1 MAEALPNPAAPRR
14 GKLKIFFGAF
24 PGAGKTD
31 AMLAAA
37 RRLREAGRDVVIA
50 VLDMHGRG
58 DVQSAAAGFEVIA
71 GPASPQGSPMPGELD
86 LDAVLGRHPEVV
98 LVDDLAHANP
108 PGSRHPKRW
117 NDVDELLANG
127 IDVFTTMSVQ
137 HLESLNDVVAEITGI
152 PETET
157 VPDTF
162 FDTAEETVMVDMSA
176 DELLLRLREGKVPT
190 AHVKQGEKGL
200 LFRKGSLLALRE
212 IALRR

>member
-1 MAEALPNPAAPRR
+1 MAEAIPHPTAPSGR

-37 RRLREAGRDVVIA
+37 LR
-50 VLDMHGRG
+50 
-58 DVQSAAAGFEVIA
+58 
-71 GPASPQGSPMPGELD
+71 
-86 LDAVLGRHPEVV
+86 RHPEVV
-98 LVDDLAHANP
+98 LVDDLAHPNP

-152 PETET
+152 PERET

-176 DELLLRLREGKVPT
+176 DELLVRLSEGKVPI
-190 AHVKQGEKGL
+190 AHVKGAQGQ

-212 IALRR
+212 IALRRTADVVE